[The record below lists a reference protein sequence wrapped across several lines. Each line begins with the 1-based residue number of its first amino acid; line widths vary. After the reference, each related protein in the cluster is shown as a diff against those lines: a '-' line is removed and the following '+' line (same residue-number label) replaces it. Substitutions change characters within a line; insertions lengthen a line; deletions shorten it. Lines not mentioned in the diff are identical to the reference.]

1 MMDLKELFIAMSIKQ
16 KQKQKIQTMT
26 TLYDFILIPLNDQIK
41 KYEEVREIAIGQG
54 NDQTTGCL
62 LNYQYFKDHYQLIA
76 VDFSKQKE
84 LDSDPGSNQKIQF
97 YEKLE
102 TNWQVCTV

>member
-1 MMDLKELFIAMSIKQ
+1 M
-16 KQKQKIQTMT
+16 
-26 TLYDFILIPLNDQIK
+26 
-41 KYEEVREIAIGQG
+41 
-54 NDQTTGCL
+54 

-84 LDSDPGSNQKIQF
+84 LDSDPRSNQKIQF

-102 TNWQVCTV
+102 TNWQVCTVWEKPKETALECYKETAKNL